1 MHTLKKPFT
10 LLLILSH
17 LNAFVL
23 GGVSNVHAANALFE
37 KHPDTSIIATLDEQG
52 QLVFPKG
59 KAFTPD
65 SSVRINIVNDF
76 LILIIHGFRAIF
88 VHLNIA

>member
-23 GGVSNVHAANALFE
+23 GGISNVHAANQVV
-37 KHPDTSIIATLDEQG
+37 DTTTVYHTTEL
-52 QLVFPKG
+52 
-59 KAFTPD
+59 
-65 SSVRINIVNDF
+65 
-76 LILIIHGFRAIF
+76 
-88 VHLNIA
+88 

>member
-23 GGVSNVHAANALFE
+23 GGVSNVHAATQVV
-37 KHPDTSIIATLDEQG
+37 DTTKS
-52 QLVFPKG
+52 
-59 KAFTPD
+59 
-65 SSVRINIVNDF
+65 RINI
-76 LILIIHGFRAIF
+76 ILDWFFKNTLYFNSKKPHRGR
-88 VHLNIA
+88 